1 MWNDE
6 DNNPY
11 GAFDQHQSGLSDSLH
26 SAALSPRK
34 ISASLT
40 LLPLEQYLTV
50 ASSLRT

>member
-34 ISASLT
+34 LLLT
-40 LLPLEQYLTV
+40 LLPLDQYLTP
-50 ASSLRT
+50 ASSL

>member
-11 GAFDQHQSGLSDSLH
+11 GAFDQHESGLSDSLH

-34 ISASLT
+34 ISARFLCQR
-40 LLPLEQYLTV
+40 LFLWV
-50 ASSLRT
+50 GI

>member
-11 GAFDQHQSGLSDSLH
+11 GAFDHHESHLSDSLH

-34 ISASLT
+34 LPPG
-40 LLPLEQYLTV
+40 LL
-50 ASSLRT
+50 R